1 MAFQKTV
8 NTKLAFG
15 VVGSFYDD
23 SPRRVAPYS
32 VTTGGIGKVYTVDPT
47 DPTKAVLGGT
57 GIFAGLAVNSKEYVI
72 RGLTASLSFEPFAI
86 AQLATMGHV
95 IVECENAVEVGQAAF
110 YNQTTGAIKAAA
122 AGSSE
127 DGYTEIKGSKFI
139 FVAAAQGEVAVL
151 ELND

>member
-23 SPRRVAPYS
+23 SARRVAPYTVS
-32 VTTGGIGKVYTVDPT
+32 GGAIAKAYTIDPVDPS
-47 DPTKAVLGGT
+47 KAVVGGT
-57 GIFAGLAVNSKEYVI
+57 GIFAGLAVNSKEYAI
-72 RGLTASLSFEPFAI
+72 RGLSASLEFADGAI
-86 AQLATMGHV
+86 AQLCTMGHV
-95 IVECENAVEVGQAAF
+95 IVACENAVEIGQAAF
-110 YNQTTGAIKAAA
+110 FNQTTGAIKAAA

-127 DGYTEIKGSKFI
+127 DGYTEIKGSKFV